1 MNAKFFTWAK
11 SASVIALTFLATP
24 AFAVAQEGSAEPG
37 QGLTSVQTV
46 LYFVVAP
53 LSLFLT
59 IVAIGYG
66 VHRPREKRNNSGNA
80 LSEIR

>member
-1 MNAKFFTWAK
+1 MNAKFFTWIK
-11 SASVIALTFLATP
+11 GASVIALTFLATP

-37 QGLTSVQTV
+37 QGLTAVQTV

-53 LSLFLT
+53 LSLFLA

-66 VHRPREKRNNSGNA
+66 VHRPREKRNNSGHA